1 MEEYV
6 HWKKLTN
13 PDYIGAYSFL
23 PGEKKILTIDYVK
36 QEMVC
41 GADGKKEQCI
51 IAHLIGE
58 KPLVLCRTNC
68 KAITEIAGTPNI
80 MKWKGVK
87 IAAEVKKVK
96 AFGEIVEAVR
106 ISNKPPAGNDEPK
119 IPCEDCGE
127 IITPQAGMTAK
138 ELAEYFKSK
147 CGKYLCYTCAVKF
160 SKKMSEKSA
169 TATAKE
175 KSLSE
180 HETLK
185 SDTNKESE
193 ITSEAAENNESEI
206 AHEDNENKD

>member
-23 PGEKKILTIDYVK
+23 PGEKKVLTIDYVK

-51 IAHLIGE
+51 VAHLVGE

-68 KAITEIAGTPNI
+68 KAIAEIAGTPNI
-80 MKWKGVK
+80 LKWKNVK
-87 IAAEVKKVK
+87 ITAEVKKVK

-106 ISNKPPAGNDEPK
+106 ISSKPPVSSDETK
-119 IPCEDCGE
+119 ISCEDCGE
-127 IITPQAGMTAK
+127 FITPQAGMTAK

-147 CGKYLCYTCAVKF
+147 CGKYLCYTCAVKY
-160 SKKMSEKSA
+160 SKKMSDKKENEAKSNEA
-169 TATAKE
+169 ESNNT
-175 KSLSE
+175 KSNDAG
-180 HETLK
+180 
-185 SDTNKESE
+185 SDAP
-193 ITSEAAENNESEI
+193 SEATESNESEI